1 MPAIDI
7 DATRVVSALPPG
19 PRLVVIGSAKFYG
32 TDSHTLCEAIA
43 ADLAAVQLVAL
54 TGGMEGVG
62 LTFGRALA
70 AARRS
75 AALPEHL
82 FHLLPVGFGP
92 CDCGVTLG
100 AGVDYTERR
109 EVLGRVGHVYLV
121 IEGGPGTVHEG
132 EVAAARGVPL
142 IPLARTGG
150 HAADL
155 YARTACPPA
164 FPQADWELL
173 ADADAPHEGVVAAV
187 GRLVRLALSSAAG
200 RTSPP

>member
-1 MPAIDI
+1 MPTFDT
-7 DATRVVSALPPG
+7 DAAGVIAALPPG

-32 TDSHTLCEAIA
+32 ADSPTLCEAIA
-43 ADLAAVQLVAL
+43 ADLAPVPLVAL

-70 AARRS
+70 SARRS

-150 HAADL
+150 HAAEL
-155 YARTACPPA
+155 YPRLACPPA
-164 FPQADWELL
+164 RPATDWAVL
-173 ADADAPHEGVVAAV
+173 ADGDAPHERVVAAV
-187 GRLVRLALSSAAG
+187 GRLVRLALDGQSRGA
-200 RTSPP
+200 

>member
-1 MPAIDI
+1 MPTFDV
-7 DATRVVSALPPG
+7 DAAQVIAELPPG

-32 TDSHTLCEAIA
+32 ADSHTLCQAIA
-43 ADLAAVQLVAL
+43 ADLAPASLVAL

-70 AARRS
+70 SARQS
-75 AALPEHL
+75 AGVPEHL

-121 IEGGPGTVHEG
+121 IEGGPGTVHE
-132 EVAAARGVPL
+132 ETVAAARGVPF

-150 HAADL
+150 HAADV
-155 YARTACPPA
+155 YPRTARPPA
-164 FPQADWELL
+164 FPAADWELL
-173 ADADAPHEGVVAAV
+173 ADGDAPHDRVVAAV